1 MTSIPRLVL
10 KKICNNENFARKTLP
25 FIKPDYF
32 EGSERIAYKLILDF
46 ITEYNSLPSKSTL
59 QVEFLDSAKNTENNQ
74 DVLDIITDAVTDEK
88 IDETWMLQKTEEWC
102 KDRAIFL
109 GIMKSIEVIDGKHED
124 MTTGAIPEILT
135 KALQVSFDR
144 NVGHD
149 YIEDFSG
156 RFDFY
161 HKVEEKIPFD
171 INMLNTITNGGVTKK
186 TLNIILAGTGVGKS
200 LAMCHFAAAA
210 LEQGRNV
217 LYITLEMAE
226 ERIAERIDANL
237 MDVPIDQLN
246 ALSHTQFSSHIDS
259 IKEKTRGRLIIKE
272 YPTATAHTGHFRA
285 LLNELE
291 LKKDFKPD
299 VIFVDYLNICASSR
313 IKGLGGSVNTYH
325 MVKAIAEEV
334 RGLAGE
340 FNVPIWSATQ
350 VTRGGFNSSD
360 VELTDTSES
369 FGLPATADL
378 MLAMISTEQ
387 LEGMNQVMFKQLKNR
402 YNDPTKNKR
411 FVVGIDRPKMRLY
424 ELDESAQD
432 DIIPDIHEYTIGES
446 ANTQQDFSTFTV

>member
-1 MTSIPRLVL
+1 MQNVPRLIL
-10 KKICNNENFARKTLP
+10 KKICNDEQFARKALP
-25 FIKPDYF
+25 FVKSSYF
-32 EGSERIAYKLILDF
+32 EGSERIAYDLILEF
-46 ITEYNSLPSKSTL
+46 ITKYNSLPSKSAL
-59 QVEFLDSAKNTENNQ
+59 QVEFVDSAKNTENNQ
-74 DVLDIITDAVTDEK
+74 DVLDIISDAIVDEN
-88 IDETWMLQKTEEWC
+88 IDDKWMLEKTEAWC
-102 KDRAIFL
+102 KERALFL
-109 GIMKSIEVIDGKHED
+109 GVMKSIQIMDGKEQELD
-124 MTTGAIPEILT
+124 TGAIPDILT

-149 YIEDFSG
+149 YIEDVDG

-161 HKVEEKIPFD
+161 HRVEEKMPFD
-171 INMLNTITNGGVTKK
+171 IDMLNTITNGGITNK

-210 LEQGRNV
+210 LDQGKNV

-237 MDVPIDQLN
+237 MDTPIDQLN
-246 ALSHTQFSSHIDS
+246 ALSKNQFTEKIDK
-259 IKEKTRGRLIIKE
+259 IKAKTRGRLIIKE
-272 YPTATAHTGHFRA
+272 YPTASAHVGHFRA

-299 VIFVDYLNICASSR
+299 VVFVDYLNICASSR
-313 IKGLGGSVNTYH
+313 IKGLGGNAGTYH
-325 MVKAIAEEV
+325 MVKAIAEEI

-432 DIIPDIHEYTIGES
+432 DVLPDVHEYTIGES
-446 ANTQQDFSTFTV
+446 SNNNQDFSSFTV

>member
-1 MTSIPRLVL
+1 MNKISRLIL
-10 KKICNNENFARKTLP
+10 KKVCNDEQFARKALP

-32 EGSERIAYKLILDF
+32 EGNEKIAYDLVLDF
-46 ITEYNSLPSKSTL
+46 ITKFNALPSKSSL
-59 QVEFLDSAKNTENNQ
+59 QIEFVNSAKNVEANQ
-74 DVLDIITDAVTDEK
+74 EVVNVINDIIIDEK
-88 IDETWMLQKTEEWC
+88 VDDKWLIENTEKWC

-109 GIMKSIEVIDGKHED
+109 GIMKSISIIDGKQKELD
-124 MTTGAIPEILT
+124 KGAIPDILT
-135 KALQVSFDR
+135 KALSVSFDR

-149 YIEDFSG
+149 YIEDSTN

-161 HKVEEKIPFD
+161 HRVEDKMPFD
-171 INMLNTITNGGVTKK
+171 ISLFNTITNGGITRK

-226 ERIAERIDANL
+226 EKIAERIDANL
-237 MDVPIDQLN
+237 MDTDITNLN
-246 ALSHTQFSSHIDS
+246 TLSKTQFDNKIQN
-259 IKEKTRGRLIIKE
+259 IKSKTQGRLVVKE
-272 YPTATAHTGHFRA
+272 YPTASAHSGHFRA

-299 VIFVDYLNICASSR
+299 VVYIDYLNICASSR

-334 RGLAGE
+334 RGLAIE

-350 VTRGGFNSSD
+350 VTRGGYNSSD

-424 ELDESAQD
+424 ELDDSAQD

-446 ANTQQDFSTFTV
+446 TKQDFSSFTV

>member
-1 MTSIPRLVL
+1 MTNISRLIL
-10 KKICNNENFARKTLP
+10 KKLCIDEQFARKTLP

-32 EGSERIAYKLILDF
+32 EGHERIAYDLILDF
-46 ITEYNSLPSKSTL
+46 ITKYNSLPSKSTL
-59 QVEFLDSAKNTENNQ
+59 QVEFVNSAKNTENNQ
-74 DVLDIITDAVTDEK
+74 EVIDIINDCIVDEK
-88 IDETWMLQKTEEWC
+88 IDEKWLLEHTEKWC

-109 GIMKSIEVIDGKHED
+109 GIMKSIGIIDGKEKELTH
-124 MTTGAIPEILT
+124 GAIPDILT
-135 KALQVSFDR
+135 KALSVSFDR

-149 YIEDFSG
+149 YTEDIER
-156 RFDFY
+156 RFNFY
-161 HKVEEKIPFD
+161 HKVENKIPFD
-171 INMLNTITNGGVTKK
+171 LEKLNTVTNGGVTNK

-200 LAMCHFAAAA
+200 LAMCHFASAS
-210 LEQGRNV
+210 LDEGKNV

-237 MDVPIDQLN
+237 MDIPIDQLN
-246 ALSHTQFSSHIDS
+246 ALSKKQFTDHVGK
-259 IKEKTRGRLIIKE
+259 IKSKTRGRLIIKE
-272 YPTATAHTGHFRA
+272 YPTASAHTGHFRS
-285 LLNELE
+285 LLNELQ
-291 LKKDFKPD
+291 LKKDVKPD
-299 VIFVDYLNICASSR
+299 VIYVDYLNICASSR

-334 RGLAGE
+334 RGLAIE
-340 FNVPIWSATQ
+340 FDVPIWSATQ

-411 FVVGIDRPKMRLY
+411 FVVGIDRSKMRLY
-424 ELDESAQD
+424 DLDESAQD

-446 ANTQQDFSTFTV
+446 TKKDFSSFTV

>member
-1 MTSIPRLVL
+1 MTNIQRLIL
-10 KKICNNENFARKTLP
+10 KKICNDEHFARKALP

-32 EGSERIAYKLILDF
+32 EGNEKIAYGLVLDF
-46 ITEYNSLPSKSTL
+46 ITKFNALPSKSSL
-59 QVEFLDSAKNTENNQ
+59 QIEFVNSAKNVEANQ
-74 DVLDIITDAVTDEK
+74 EVVNVINDMIIDEK
-88 IDETWMLQKTEEWC
+88 VDDKWLIENTEKWC
-102 KDRAIFL
+102 KDRAILL
-109 GIMKSIEVIDGKHED
+109 GIMKSIGIIDGKEKELD
-124 MTTGAIPEILT
+124 KGAIPDILT
-135 KALQVSFDR
+135 KALSVSFDR

-149 YIEDFSG
+149 YIEDSTN

-161 HKVEEKIPFD
+161 HRIEDKMKFD
-171 INMLNTITNGGVTKK
+171 LSMFNLVTNGGITNK

-210 LEQGRNV
+210 LNQGKNV

-237 MDVPIDQLN
+237 MDVDIKDLN
-246 ALSHTQFSSHIDS
+246 ALSKNQFDSKIQNIKGKTQ
-259 IKEKTRGRLIIKE
+259 GRLVVKE
-272 YPTATAHTGHFRA
+272 YPTAAAHSGHFRA

-299 VIFVDYLNICASSR
+299 VVYIDYLNICGSSR

-334 RGLAGE
+334 RGLAIE
-340 FNVPIWSATQ
+340 FNIPIWSATQ

-411 FVVGIDRPKMRLY
+411 FVVGIDRSRMRLFDL
-424 ELDESAQD
+424 EDSAQD

-446 ANTQQDFSTFTV
+446 TKQDFSSFTV

>member
-1 MTSIPRLVL
+1 MTNISRLIL
-10 KKICNNENFARKTLP
+10 KKLCIDEQFARKTLP

-32 EGSERIAYKLILDF
+32 EGHERIAYDLILDF
-46 ITEYNSLPSKSTL
+46 ITKYNSLPSKSTL
-59 QVEFLDSAKNTENNQ
+59 QVEFVNSAKNTENNQ
-74 DVLDIITDAVTDEK
+74 EVIDIINDCIVDEK
-88 IDETWMLQKTEEWC
+88 IDEKWLLEHTEKWC

-109 GIMKSIEVIDGKHED
+109 GIMKSIGIIDGKEKELTH
-124 MTTGAIPEILT
+124 GAIPDILT
-135 KALQVSFDR
+135 KALSVSFDR

-149 YIEDFSG
+149 YTEDIER
-156 RFDFY
+156 RFNFY
-161 HKVEEKIPFD
+161 HKVENKIPFD
-171 INMLNTITNGGVTKK
+171 LEKLNTVTNGGVTNK

-200 LAMCHFAAAA
+200 LAMCHFASAS
-210 LEQGRNV
+210 LDEGKNV

-237 MDVPIDQLN
+237 MDIPIDQLN
-246 ALSHTQFSSHIDS
+246 ALSKKQFTDHVGK
-259 IKEKTRGRLIIKE
+259 IKSKTRGRLIIKE
-272 YPTATAHTGHFRA
+272 YPTASAHTGHFRS
-285 LLNELE
+285 LLNELQ

-299 VIFVDYLNICASSR
+299 VIYVDYLNICASSR

-334 RGLAGE
+334 RGLAIE
-340 FNVPIWSATQ
+340 FDVPIWSATQ

-411 FVVGIDRPKMRLY
+411 FVVGIDRSKMRLY
-424 ELDESAQD
+424 DLDESAQD

-446 ANTQQDFSTFTV
+446 TKKDFSSFTV

>member
-1 MTSIPRLVL
+1 MTNIQRLIL
-10 KKICNNENFARKTLP
+10 KKICNDESFARKALP

-32 EGSERIAYKLILDF
+32 EGSEKIAYDLVLDF
-46 ITEYNSLPSKSTL
+46 ITKFNALPSKSSL
-59 QVEFLDSAKNTENNQ
+59 QIEFVNSAKNVEANQ
-74 DVLDIITDAVTDEK
+74 EVVNVINDIIVDEK
-88 IDETWMLQKTEEWC
+88 VDGKWLIENTEKWC
-102 KDRAIFL
+102 KDRALFL
-109 GIMKSIEVIDGKHED
+109 GIMKSIGIIDGKDNEFD
-124 MTTGAIPEILT
+124 SGAIPDILT

-149 YIEDFSG
+149 YIEDSTN

-161 HKVEEKIPFD
+161 HRVEDKMPFD
-171 INMLNTITNGGVTKK
+171 ISMLNTITNGGITRK

-210 LEQGRNV
+210 LNQGKNV

-237 MDVPIDQLN
+237 MDTEITDLK
-246 ALSHTQFSSHIDS
+246 ALSKTQFDNKIQN
-259 IKEKTRGRLIIKE
+259 IKGKTQGRLVVKE
-272 YPTATAHTGHFRA
+272 YPTASAHSGHFRA

-299 VIFVDYLNICASSR
+299 VVYIDYLNICASSR

-334 RGLAGE
+334 RGLAIE

-424 ELDESAQD
+424 ELEDSAQD
-432 DIIPDIHEYTIGES
+432 DIIPDVHEYTIGES
-446 ANTQQDFSTFTV
+446 NTTQDFSTWTV